1 MFELLFLGTSAS
13 APSVHRGLS
22 AQMVI
27 AKEYRFLIDCGEGTQ
42 RQILRSGVGFK
53 RLNRILITHGHLDHI
68 LGLAGLLSTLV
79 RWESLDAL
87 EIYGS
92 SWALDRV
99 QDLIYRVVF
108 RNEKL
113 PIPLHLVDLQ
123 PGVFFENRDFSV
135 SAFPVTHRGAGC
147 FGFIFQEKARRPF
160 LVERAEAL
168 GVPPGP
174 ERARLVRGEA
184 VTLPNGRTVQPDEVL
199 GADIPGARYVHT
211 GDVGRTDNI
220 LEYVRGAHTLV
231 IEATYLNADAEMA
244 QQFGH
249 MTAAAAAQLAVDAN
263 VGTLILT
270 HLSRRSRERDVL
282 AEAQAIFPNTY
293 VARDFDRFSINKERG
308 TEKIVPIKANGR
320 AAHGTA
326 EVDALDE
333 VEEGESADRLP
344 DDSPS
349 EV

>member
-13 APSVHRGLS
+13 APSIHRGLS
-22 AQMVI
+22 AHLVI
-27 AKEYRFLIDCGEGTQ
+27 ARDYRFLIDCGEGTQ

-53 RLNRILITHGHLDHI
+53 RLNRILITHSHLDHI

-79 RWESLDAL
+79 RWESLDEL

-92 SWALDRV
+92 RWALDRV

-108 RNEKL
+108 RNERL
-113 PIPLHLVDLQ
+113 PIPIHLVDVQ
-123 PGVFFENRDFSV
+123 EGVFFETRDFTV

-147 FGFIFQEKARRPF
+147 LGYIFQEKARRPF

-168 GVPPGP
+168 GVPFGP
-174 ERARLVRGEA
+174 ERAKLVRGESI
-184 VTLPNGRTVQPDEVL
+184 TLADGRVVQPDDVL
-199 GADIPGARYVHT
+199 GSEVRGARYVHT
-211 GDVGRTDNI
+211 GDVGRTDDI
-220 LEYVRGAHTLV
+220 VEYVRGAHALV
-231 IEATYLNADAEMA
+231 TEATYLSADAELA

-249 MTAAAAAQLAVDAN
+249 MTAAGAAQLAAEAGVQ
-263 VGTLILT
+263 TLILT

-308 TEKIVPIKANGR
+308 VTKLVSEQVDSR
-320 AAHGTA
+320 AA
-326 EVDALDE
+326 L
-333 VEEGESADRLP
+333 ESADEDEPLELL
-344 DDSPS
+344 DDSPL
-349 EV
+349 EL

>member
-22 AQMVI
+22 AQLLI

-79 RWESLDAL
+79 RWESLDEL

-92 SWALDRV
+92 RWALDRV

-108 RNEKL
+108 RNERL
-113 PIPLHLVDLQ
+113 PIPIHLVDVQ
-123 PGVFFENRDFSV
+123 EGVFFETRDFTV

-147 FGFIFQEKARRPF
+147 FGYIFQEKARRPF
-160 LVERAEAL
+160 LAEKADAL
-168 GVPPGP
+168 GVPFGP
-174 ERARLVRGEA
+174 ERAQLVRGQPIA
-184 VTLPNGRTVQPDEVL
+184 LADGRVIQPDDVL
-199 GADIPGARYVHT
+199 GEHIRGACYVHT

-220 LEYVRGAHTLV
+220 LEYVRDAHALV
-231 IEATYLNADAEMA
+231 TEATYLSADAELA

-249 MTAAAAAQLAVDAN
+249 MTAAGAAQLAAEAGVQ
-263 VGTLILT
+263 TLILT

-308 TEKIVPIKANGR
+308 VTKLSPIQANGH
-320 AAHGTA
+320 AEADDETA
-326 EVDALDE
+326 LE
-333 VEEGESADRLP
+333 LP
-344 DDSPS
+344 DDLPL
-349 EV
+349 EN